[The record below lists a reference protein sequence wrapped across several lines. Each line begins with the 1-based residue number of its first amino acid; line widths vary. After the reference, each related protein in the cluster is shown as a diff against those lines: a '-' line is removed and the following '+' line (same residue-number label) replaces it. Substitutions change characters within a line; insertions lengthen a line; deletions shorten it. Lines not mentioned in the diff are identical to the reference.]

1 MIFRWVAMRHGNPS
15 SMREIVM
22 GETPA
27 VRASSVLLINRASL
41 TFFKAFFCING
52 FFYRSLE
59 KH

>member
-1 MIFRWVAMRHGNPS
+1 MRHGNPF

-41 TFFKAFFCING
+41 TFFKVFFCING

-59 KH
+59 KQ